1 VLWEKAYPGGCDRMS
16 IAPDGSYLYLSSL
29 EKDHWNVVAAKDGT
43 FLAKI
48 NPETRSH
55 NTIVGRNGMNTYLAG
70 LRFPLLAVADTS
82 KHQATRKVGPF
93 RHNIRPFLSTVP
105 KRVFMSISTNC

>member
-1 VLWEKAYPGGCDRMS
+1 MS

-70 LRFPLLAVADTS
+70 LRSEACETLSNTFSVYIHHSTMQLPSMRNTKL
-82 KHQATRKVGPF
+82 GP
-93 RHNIRPFLSTVP
+93 SA
-105 KRVFMSISTNC
+105 